1 MTNNRMKEP
10 YAEEVMP
17 KRMLQPHNISRML
30 LKSKK
35 NWMKELSEENVS
47 LKMKPE
53 SSKQQ
58 KLKGK
63 C

>member
-1 MTNNRMKEP
+1 MKEP
-10 YAEEVMP
+10 YSEEVMP